1 MHHLFSKSEEQ
12 SLVQKMVL
20 GDEFA
25 FKILFEKYK
34 NPLYNFSLKLTKSED
49 LAEEIVHDVFLKV
62 WRLKEQINPDLSFH
76 ALLYKITK
84 NESLNFL
91 KKAASD
97 LSLKRRL
104 LLYFEKFHN
113 ETEDYVIYSDYEDI
127 AMKAIRLLP
136 PQQQLVYKLS
146 RLDGKSHEEISE
158 ELQLSKG
165 TVKNHMGLALKFI
178 KKYLSLHTDI
188 VPSIFLTFCLLLL

>member
-12 SLVQKMVL
+12 SLVRKMVL
-20 GDEFA
+20 GDDFA
-25 FKILFEKYK
+25 FKVLFEKYK
-34 NPLYNFSLKLTKSED
+34 NPLYNFSLKLTKSEE
-49 LAEEIVHDVFLKV
+49 LAEEIVHDVFLKI
-62 WRLKEQINPDLSFH
+62 WNLRGKINPELSFQ
-76 ALLYKITK
+76 ALIYKITK

-97 LSLKRRL
+97 LSLKRHL

-113 ETEDYVIYSDYEDI
+113 ETEDYVIFSDYEDI
-127 AMKAIRLLP
+127 ALKAIKLLP

-146 RLDGKSHEEISE
+146 RLDGKTHEEISE

-188 VPSIFLTFCLLLL
+188 VPSILLAFCIVCL